1 MIKEVT
7 MLRHIDLWREM
18 DRIRKEFDN
27 IFSGYQRVTDSGT
40 YPLLN
45 VYDNRDEVIVTAEL
59 PGMTKEKV
67 NITFMDEVLTVSG
80 KLEPLADTQKM
91 TAVRRER
98 SIGAFEKRV
107 HVPFKVQQDKIS
119 ASFEDGVLTIRMP
132 KSEEARPKTITI
144 E

>member
-1 MIKEVT
+1 M
-7 MLRHIDLWREM
+7 
-18 DRIRKEFDN
+18 
-27 IFSGYQRVTDSGT
+27 
-40 YPLLN
+40 N

-67 NITFMDEVLTVSG
+67 NITFMDEVLTLSG
-80 KLEPLADTQKM
+80 ELEPISGAQNM

-98 SIGAFEKRV
+98 SIGSFEKRV

-119 ASFEDGVLTIRMP
+119 ASFENGVLTIKMP
-132 KSEEARPKTITI
+132 KAEEAKPKTITI

>member
-1 MIKEVT
+1 
-7 MLRHIDLWREM
+7 MLRNIDIWREM
-18 DRIRKEFDN
+18 ERIRKEFN
-27 IFSGYQRVTDSGT
+27 NLFSGYQRVTDSGT

-67 NITFMDEVLTVSG
+67 NITFMDEVLTLSG
-80 KLEPLADTQKM
+80 ELEPISGAQNM

-98 SIGAFEKRV
+98 SIGSFEKRV

-119 ASFEDGVLTIRMP
+119 ASFENGVLTIKMP

>member
-1 MIKEVT
+1 

-91 TAVRRER
+91 TAVRHER

>member
-1 MIKEVT
+1 

-132 KSEEARPKTITI
+132 KSEEVRPKTITI

>member
-1 MIKEVT
+1 

-27 IFSGYQRVTDSGT
+27 IFSGYQRETESGT

-45 VYDNRDEVIVTAEL
+45 VSDNRDEVIVTAEL

>member
-1 MIKEVT
+1 
-7 MLRHIDLWREM
+7 MLRNIDIWREM
-18 DRIRKEFDN
+18 ERIRKEFN
-27 IFSGYQRVTDSGT
+27 NLFSGYQRVTDSGT

-67 NITFMDEVLTVSG
+67 NITFMDEVLTLSG
-80 KLEPLADTQKM
+80 ELEPISGAQNM

-98 SIGAFEKRV
+98 SIGSFEKRV

-119 ASFEDGVLTIRMP
+119 ASFENGVLTIKMP
-132 KSEEARPKTITI
+132 KAEEAKPKTITI

>member
-1 MIKEVT
+1 

-119 ASFEDGVLTIRMP
+119 ASFEDGVLTIKMP
-132 KSEEARPKTITI
+132 KAEEAKPKTITI

>member
-1 MIKEVT
+1 
-7 MLRHIDLWREM
+7 
-18 DRIRKEFDN
+18 
-27 IFSGYQRVTDSGT
+27 
-40 YPLLN
+40 
-45 VYDNRDEVIVTAEL
+45 
-59 PGMTKEKV
+59 
-67 NITFMDEVLTVSG
+67 
-80 KLEPLADTQKM
+80 M

>member
-1 MIKEVT
+1 

>member
-1 MIKEVT
+1 
-7 MLRHIDLWREM
+7 MLRNINLWQEM
-18 DRIRKEFDN
+18 DRLRKEFDN
-27 IFSGYQRVTDSGT
+27 LFSGYQRVTDSGT

-45 VYDNRDEVIVTAEL
+45 VYDNRDEIIVTAEL

-67 NITFMDEVLTVSG
+67 NITFMDEVLTLSG
-80 KLEPLADTQKM
+80 KLEPIQETQKM

-98 SIGAFEKRV
+98 SIGSFEKRV

-119 ASFEDGVLTIRMP
+119 ASFENGVLTIRMP
-132 KSEEARPKTITI
+132 KSEVAKPKTITI

>member
-1 MIKEVT
+1 

-80 KLEPLADTQKM
+80 KLEPLSDTQKM

>member
-1 MIKEVT
+1 

-18 DRIRKEFDN
+18 DRISKEFDN

>member
-1 MIKEVT
+1 
-7 MLRHIDLWREM
+7 MLRHIDIWREM
-18 DRIRKEFDN
+18 ERIRKEFN
-27 IFSGYQRVTDSGT
+27 NLFSGYQRVTDSGT

-67 NITFMDEVLTVSG
+67 NITFMDEVLTLSG
-80 KLEPLADTQKM
+80 ELEPISGAQNM

-98 SIGAFEKRV
+98 SIGSFEKRV

-119 ASFEDGVLTIRMP
+119 ASFENGVLTIKMP
-132 KSEEARPKTITI
+132 KAEEAKPKTITI

>member
-1 MIKEVT
+1 

-98 SIGAFEKRV
+98 SIGAFQKRV

>member
-1 MIKEVT
+1 

-80 KLEPLADTQKM
+80 NWSRSLIP
-91 TAVRRER
+91 RR
-98 SIGAFEKRV
+98 
-107 HVPFKVQQDKIS
+107 
-119 ASFEDGVLTIRMP
+119 
-132 KSEEARPKTITI
+132 
-144 E
+144 